1 MDITELY
8 PEVFLRS
15 KIEKNEKVT
24 ILACEMLA
32 YYESLKSRNDSDH
45 EPRRGPLVGAVLLYP
60 NGRVKFERHG
70 MKGFAGF
77 RPYQKKPSF
86 LKPFLTISIPIK

>member
-32 YYESLKSRNDSDH
+32 YYESQKLRNDSDH

-70 MKGFAGF
+70 MKGFAGLGHIRKSRLF
-77 RPYQKKPSF
+77 
-86 LKPFLTISIPIK
+86 